1 MMNIRF
7 FFTFHF
13 GQSIWCCWVTR
24 TWNTTH
30 PAVITDDD
38 CVGCWAG
45 TPCSK
50 PIPYSQLCKSG
61 VAISQLVYFFL
72 YSIKITLYWYVGVLC
87 YELSFQV
94 KRFLKISIKSVSSP
108 RGSSKMWH
116 SMGKDVWWGLWL
128 VPPWSSVAQRTAQG
142 RFAHHLNDRLHRR
155 FLKPSLLS
163 QAR

>member
-13 GQSIWCCWVTR
+13 GQSIWCYWVTR

-45 TPCSK
+45 TLCSK

-61 VAISQLVYFFL
+61 VAISQLIHFFL
-72 YSIKITLYWYVGVLC
+72 YSIKITLNWYVGVLC
-87 YELSFQV
+87 YEHPFQV
-94 KRFLKISIKSVSSP
+94 KRLLKISIKSVSSP
-108 RGSSKMWH
+108 RGSSKCGTVRERLFDEACT
-116 SMGKDVWWGLWL
+116 SMAISSTEDCPGKTC
-128 VPPWSSVAQRTAQG
+128 S
-142 RFAHHLNDRLHRR
+142 
-155 FLKPSLLS
+155 PSEW
-163 QAR
+163 QAT